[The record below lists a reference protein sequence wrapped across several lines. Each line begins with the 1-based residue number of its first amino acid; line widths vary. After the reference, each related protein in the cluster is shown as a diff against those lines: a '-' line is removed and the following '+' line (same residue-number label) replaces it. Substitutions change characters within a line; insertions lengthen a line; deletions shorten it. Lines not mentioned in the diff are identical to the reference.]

1 MGLALAACGSDGDGG
16 DGGESP
22 GNDFADGSVEE
33 IKDAA
38 IADMKALE
46 SMTMDGSLTQEGG
59 ELELTLSMDTDGN
72 CLGTITQAGGT
83 AEFIGADGVFF
94 LKGDE
99 TFWRG
104 NTDPAKADAVVKLVA
119 GKWVNLGTDGGG
131 FSELCDLD
139 SFIDDLPRTTLT
151 TPARNT
157 EWVTRRRSTARTP
170 WRSSPRTARRRPRRW
185 WPPRVSTTSSR

>member
-1 MGLALAACGSDGDGG
+1 MTRRTRTLAAAVAGAMMGLALAACGSDSDGG
-16 DGGESP
+16 DGGGESP
-22 GNDFADGSVEE
+22 TNDFADGSVEE

-46 SMTMDGSLTQEGG
+46 SMTMEGSLTQEAG

-83 AEFIGADGVFF
+83 AEFIGTDGVFF

-99 TFWRG
+99 AFWRA
-104 NTDPAKADAVVKLVA
+104 NTDPAKADATVKLV
-119 GKWVNLGTDGGG
+119 GDKWVNMGADGGG

-139 SFIDDLPRTTLT
+139 SFIDDLAEDDPDD
-151 TPARNT
+151 AGQGIH
-157 EWVTRRRSTARTP
+157 SG
-170 WRSSPRTARRRPRRW
+170 
-185 WPPRVSTTSSR
+185 